1 MGIVT
6 VEEGINMKK
15 KFLIVLL
22 CIAAMFAFIPP
33 LAYGDVGPK
42 PSVIVNFEGLQGKT
56 YYTTLLSETSSTG
69 PYSAVGRFEGDRR
82 YSEDEEDYEI
92 WNKFVDYQDE
102 DGYYFLQYFSDC
114 TETQEFKWTYYPPQK
129 FKILLYFPEL
139 DSFAV
144 SDVYERYAFASYYT
158 VDAENMELTPLK
170 VHEGITAEK
179 SYNFTREIIS
189 LFLRIIA
196 TIAIEILVAL
206 LFGYRAKKQLRII
219 LITNI
224 ATQTI
229 LNIMLNTVNYYYGGL
244 AFLLSYILA
253 EIVVFLIE
261 AGVYASFLTK
271 DGTGRLTRKSYSVL
285 YAFVANVVSFYLGF
299 QIARLI
305 PGIF

>member
-1 MGIVT
+1 
-6 VEEGINMKK
+6 MKK

>member
-1 MGIVT
+1 VGIVT

>member
-1 MGIVT
+1 
-6 VEEGINMKK
+6 MKK

-92 WNKFVDYQDE
+92 WNRFVDYQDE

>member
-1 MGIVT
+1 
-6 VEEGINMKK
+6 
-15 KFLIVLL
+15 
-22 CIAAMFAFIPP
+22 
-33 LAYGDVGPK
+33 
-42 PSVIVNFEGLQGKT
+42 
-56 YYTTLLSETSSTG
+56 
-69 PYSAVGRFEGDRR
+69 
-82 YSEDEEDYEI
+82 
-92 WNKFVDYQDE
+92 
-102 DGYYFLQYFSDC
+102 
-114 TETQEFKWTYYPPQK
+114 
-129 FKILLYFPEL
+129 
-139 DSFAV
+139 
-144 SDVYERYAFASYYT
+144 
-158 VDAENMELTPLK
+158 

>member
-1 MGIVT
+1 
-6 VEEGINMKK
+6 MKK

-129 FKILLYFPEL
+129 FKILLYFPEF
-139 DSFAV
+139 DSFAT
-144 SDVYERYAFASYYT
+144 SDIYERYAFASYYT
-158 VDAENMELTPLK
+158 VDAGNMELTPLT

-206 LFGYRAKKQLRII
+206 LFGYRAKKLLRFI

-271 DGTGRLTRKSYSVL
+271 DGTGRLTRKSYAVL
-285 YAFVANVVSFYLGF
+285 YAFVANAVSFYLGF